1 MQDPQTQSSRLK
13 DGKQESTFTFSF
25 IASTCKGIQKVQLR
39 KIKFHI
45 QHIRGRNKSVREEI
59 IKVQESKNKDTPEVS
74 ALERQLCSLLGC
86 TALISLAT
94 LQLYPNPSA
103 NPDIFISKNPT
114 PGLLVPGEAQYQLG
128 TSGMSDEQCYCLDS
142 SPPPTKFSI

>member
-1 MQDPQTQSSRLK
+1 MQNPQTQSSRLK

-45 QHIRGRNKSVREEI
+45 QHIKGRNKSVREEI
-59 IKVQESKNKDTPEVS
+59 IKVQANKNKDTPEVS
-74 ALERQLCSLLGC
+74 ALERQLCLLLDL

-94 LQLYPNPSA
+94 LQLDPNHSA
-103 NPDIFISKNPT
+103 DHEILIFKNPT
-114 PGLLVPGEAQYQLG
+114 PRLLLSREAQYQLG
-128 TSGMSDEQCYCLDS
+128 TSGTSDKQCYCLDS
-142 SPPPTKFSI
+142 SPPPPKYSI